1 MKENIIIDNIKSIMT
16 NCQFRELNELEVEN
30 IENLISRFDSLSNYS
45 LVVLSDVVEVTKNQN
60 ASFLLLLSIT
70 YSHKGIK
77 SPQNENRFSE
87 YELIGIAIL
96 RRDYGRVLIRPET
109 FSDKINDLFLSID
122 IDFDYDKDFS
132 KKYFVV
138 SNDESK
144 IRNNISRSFLETVRK
159 YNGLEIELDSNILLV
174 RLRKPF
180 TPENGKIITNFI
192 TAIND
197 SYN

>member
-1 MKENIIIDNIKSIMT
+1 M
-16 NCQFRELNELEVEN
+16 
-30 IENLISRFDSLSNYS
+30 
-45 LVVLSDVVEVTKNQN
+45 
-60 ASFLLLLSIT
+60 
-70 YSHKGIK
+70 
-77 SPQNENRFSE
+77 
-87 YELIGIAIL
+87 
-96 RRDYGRVLIRPET
+96 
-109 FSDKINDLFLSID
+109 FLSID

-144 IRNNISRSFLETVRK
+144 IRNNISRSFLETVKR

-197 SYN
+197 GYN